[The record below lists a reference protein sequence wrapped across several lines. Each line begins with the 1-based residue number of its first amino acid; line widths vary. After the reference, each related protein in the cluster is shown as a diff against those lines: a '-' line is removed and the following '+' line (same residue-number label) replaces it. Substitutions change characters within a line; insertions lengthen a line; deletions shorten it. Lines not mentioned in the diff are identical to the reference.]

1 MSAFKKF
8 RDKKERRDR
17 KQPVEECNEN
27 YADDSN
33 RPLFKLLTKAPQF
46 KPFTFPPIGPQE
58 SALVYYDPNDAP
70 LY

>member
-27 YADDSN
+27 YTDDSN
-33 RPLFKLLTKAPQF
+33 RPFFKLQTKAPQF
-46 KPFTFPPIGPQE
+46 KPFTFPPMGP
-58 SALVYYDPNDAP
+58 
-70 LY
+70 